1 MALQNVQVCPAYG
14 GMKDPDNGVGGMQ
27 NHWLWAIVDGDSAI
41 TGVDNGFHIREYF
54 EIGGLSTRQCWM
66 TGRDLRCQKKKKIKS
81 GSGFIPR
88 IWADTFAPTKIREE
102 EHVAP

>member
-1 MALQNVQVCPAYG
+1 
-14 GMKDPDNGVGGMQ
+14 
-27 NHWLWAIVDGDSAI
+27 
-41 TGVDNGFHIREYF
+41 
-54 EIGGLSTRQCWM
+54 M